1 MRKTIVVSG
10 ITLRK
15 GGTLTILRDTL
26 NYLSGLAES
35 GEWRIVALVN
45 RRELCDY
52 PNIEYIEVPLKGW
65 IGRLWYEYVT
75 MHRISKE
82 IGPVY
87 LWLSMHDVTPRV
99 VAERQA
105 VYCQTSFPF
114 YNWKWR
120 DFRFDPKIPMFAML
134 TRFYYK
140 ARVQHNRYLI
150 VQQEWLRKGLS
161 KMLGVNEDKFIVA
174 PPNTSFKNENKNED
188 KNKQSAMSLAEQQQG
203 NNEDEKKTFL
213 YVSTADCHKNF
224 ETLCKASKILEN
236 KLGKGRFNVVL
247 TVKGDENKYAQ
258 WLYKNWGDVDS
269 IDFHGLMDK
278 DTLYD
283 YYKNSDCLVFPSNVE
298 TWGLPISE
306 YMEMN
311 GGPMIVSDLPYA
323 HNTTKGAGKVAFF
336 KPDNANDLAQKME
349 ELIYGKQQSFRS
361 VPEDVQIAE
370 PYAHNWQELFE
381 LLLEK

>member
-1 MRKTIVVSG
+1 MKKTIVVSG

-15 GGTLTILRDTL
+15 GGTLTILRSAL
-26 NYLSGLAES
+26 NYLSGLAQS
-35 GEWRIVALVN
+35 GEWRIVALVHSK
-45 RRELCDY
+45 ELCGY

-82 IGPVY
+82 IGPIY

-120 DFRFDPKIPMFAML
+120 DFRFDPKIPIFAML

-140 ARVQHNRYLI
+140 ARVQNNRYLI
-150 VQQEWLRKGLS
+150 VQQDWLRRGLS
-161 KMLGVNEDKFIVA
+161 KMLGVAENKFIVA
-174 PPNTSFKNENKNED
+174 PPETSYERSDTPFEERLRS
-188 KNKQSAMSLAEQQQG
+188 KNKTNPQ
-203 NNEDEKKTFL
+203 KIFL
-213 YVSTADCHKNF
+213 YPSTADCHKNF
-224 ETLCKASKILEN
+224 ETLCKASKTLEDEV
-236 KLGKGRFNVVL
+236 GKGKFKVVL
-247 TVKGDENKYAQ
+247 TVKGIENQYAQ
-258 WLYKNWGDVDS
+258 WLYKNWGNVES
-269 IDFHGLMDK
+269 IDFYGLMDK
-278 DTLYD
+278 DTLYK
-283 YYKNSDCLVFPSNVE
+283 YYCDVDCLVFPSNIE

-323 HNTTKGAGKVAFF
+323 NNTTKGANSVAFF
-336 KPDNANDLAQKME
+336 EPDNANDLAQKMK
-349 ELIYGKQQSFRS
+349 ELITGNQRSFLS
-361 VPEDVQIAE
+361 VPEDAHTTE
-370 PYAHNWQELFE
+370 PYAKTWQDLFE
-381 LLLEK
+381 ILLRK

>member
-1 MRKTIVVSG
+1 MKKTIVVSG

-15 GGTLTILRDTL
+15 GGTLTILRDAL

-45 RRELCDY
+45 RRELCDF

-114 YNWKWR
+114 YKWKWR

-161 KMLGVNEDKFIVA
+161 KMLGVSEEKFIVA
-174 PPNTSFKNENKNED
+174 PPKASFKNENKDEAE
-188 KNKQSAMSLAEQQQG
+188 NKQSAMSLAEQLRDK
-203 NNEDEKKTFL
+203 NENEKKTFL

-224 ETLCKASKILEN
+224 ETLCKAAKILEN
-236 KLGKGRFNVVL
+236 KIGEGRFKVVL

-258 WLYKNWGDVDS
+258 WLHKNWGNVAS

-278 DTLYD
+278 DTLYK
-283 YYKNSDCLVFPSNVE
+283 YYRESNCLVFPSNVE

-306 YMEMN
+306 YMAVN
-311 GGPMIVSDLPYA
+311 GGHMIVSNLPYA
-323 HNTTKGAGKVAFF
+323 HNTTKGADSVAFF
-336 KPDNANDLAQKME
+336 EPDNANDLAHKME
-349 ELIYGKQQSFRS
+349 ELISENMRDFQSI
-361 VPEDVQIAE
+361 PKDTHIAE
-370 PYAHNWQELFE
+370 PYATDWHALFE
-381 LLLEK
+381 LLLYK

>member
-1 MRKTIVVSG
+1 MKKTIVVSG

-15 GGTLTILRDTL
+15 GGTLTILRDAL
-26 NYLSGLAES
+26 QHLSKMAES

-45 RRELCDY
+45 RKELCDY

-99 VAERQA
+99 AAERQA

-120 DFRFDPKIPMFAML
+120 DFLFDPKIPMFAML

-161 KMLGVNEDKFIVA
+161 KMLGVSEEKFIVA
-174 PPNTSFKNENKNED
+174 PPERRVLTDSDDSYYD
-188 KNKQSAMSLAEQQQG
+188 KKERGLH
-203 NNEDEKKTFL
+203 TFL
-213 YVSTADCHKNF
+213 YASTADCHKNF
-224 ETLCKASKILEN
+224 ETLCKAARILEQKLDKN
-236 KLGKGRFNVVL
+236 KFKV
-247 TVKGDENKYAQ
+247 TITIKGDENKYAK
-258 WLYKNWGDVDS
+258 WLYKNWGDVTS

-278 DTLYD
+278 VTLNR
-283 YYKNSDCLVFPSNVE
+283 YYKESDCLVFPSNVE

-306 YMEMN
+306 YMESN

-323 HNTTKGAGKVAFF
+323 HNTTKGADKVAFF
-336 KPDNANDLAQKME
+336 EPDNANDLARLME
-349 ELIYGKQQSFRS
+349 EIICDEYGHFGPVEKDTS
-361 VPEDVQIAE
+361 IAE
-370 PYAHNWQELFE
+370 PYARDWHELFN
-381 LLLEK
+381 LLLE

>member
-1 MRKTIVVSG
+1 MKKTIVVSG

-15 GGTLTILRDTL
+15 GGTLTILRDAL

-35 GEWRIVALVN
+35 GDWCVVALVN
-45 RRELCDY
+45 RKELCDF

-140 ARVQHNRYLI
+140 ARVQNNRYLI

-161 KMLGVNEDKFIVA
+161 KMLGVSEEKFIVA
-174 PPNTSFKNENKNED
+174 PPKTSHETFGTKKENKN
-188 KNKQSAMSLAEQQQG
+188 KNQAEQTTR
-203 NNEDEKKTFL
+203 TFL

-236 KLGKGRFNVVL
+236 KIGKGQFKVVL

-258 WLYKNWGDVDS
+258 WLHKNWGNVAS

-278 DTLYD
+278 DTLYK
-283 YYKNSDCLVFPSNVE
+283 YYRESDCLVFPSNVE

-306 YMEMN
+306 YMAMN
-311 GGPMIVSDLPYA
+311 GGSMIVSDLPYA
-323 HNTTKGAGKVAFF
+323 RNTTKGANSVAFF
-336 KPDNANDLAQKME
+336 ELDNANDLAQKME
-349 ELIYGKQQSFRS
+349 DYISGDLHHFNS
-361 VPEDVQIAE
+361 VPEDLNIAE
-370 PYAHNWQELFE
+370 PYAQDWQELFE
-381 LLLEK
+381 LLLYK